1 MKPSLD
7 RLALMQ
13 TFVRIVEAGSL
24 SAAALQMN
32 ATQPTISRRLKA
44 LEASLGL
51 TLLHRTTHAM
61 TLTEAGARY
70 FERAKDLLAAWGEFE
85 SGLRGVIDEPQGMLR
100 VVAPHAFG
108 QHHLVGPLSEY
119 LERYPKVSVE
129 WLLHDAPLNFVE
141 QGVDCAIRVGA
152 ISDLS
157 VVALK
162 LAEVPRIVVGSPA
175 LLGGHPTPRT
185 PDDLAGLPWL
195 ALRPFYRNEVTL
207 RDADGAEA
215 SIAIQPRIASD
226 SLYAIRSA
234 LLRDV
239 GIAVVSAWVVED
251 ELKRGALVQLAPNWE
266 APPLPVYLMYPYA
279 AHYPAKLRSFVDFM
293 RHAMD
298 VLPGAERSCRSRSVD
313 GRPTSPSSRLSEPK

>member
-32 ATQPTISRRLKA
+32 ATQPTISLRLKA

-108 QHHLVGPLSEY
+108 
-119 LERYPKVSVE
+119 
-129 WLLHDAPLNFVE
+129 
-141 QGVDCAIRVGA
+141 
-152 ISDLS
+152 
-157 VVALK
+157 
-162 LAEVPRIVVGSPA
+162 
-175 LLGGHPTPRT
+175 
-185 PDDLAGLPWL
+185 
-195 ALRPFYRNEVTL
+195 
-207 RDADGAEA
+207 
-215 SIAIQPRIASD
+215 
-226 SLYAIRSA
+226 
-234 LLRDV
+234 
-239 GIAVVSAWVVED
+239 
-251 ELKRGALVQLAPNWE
+251 
-266 APPLPVYLMYPYA
+266 
-279 AHYPAKLRSFVDFM
+279 
-293 RHAMD
+293 
-298 VLPGAERSCRSRSVD
+298 
-313 GRPTSPSSRLSEPK
+313 